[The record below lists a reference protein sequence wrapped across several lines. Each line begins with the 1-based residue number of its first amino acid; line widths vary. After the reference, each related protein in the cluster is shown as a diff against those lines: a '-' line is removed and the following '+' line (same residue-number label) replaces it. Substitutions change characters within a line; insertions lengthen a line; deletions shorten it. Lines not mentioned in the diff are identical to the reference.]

1 MQDSWPGP
9 PQAGGAPPRPLM
21 RSRTVAAEELLGVR
35 GRTGLPN
42 AAQQLLLS
50 GGGGGGHD
58 SQYPQASPA
67 LRSLDPAHQP
77 RFSNPASPPSEEAS
91 PFSAVQGVY
100 GCHLLPPV
108 DLSDPHSPE
117 PSPGLISRSSIDLL
131 LDPILPA
138 AARNHRHSIDTLSEL
153 LRSPA
158 VSGLGSPTTS
168 SAARLMQ
175 QLVDARAGA
184 GMAPGSAPRSN
195 AVRARMPV
203 RHSMD
208 GASRQLESMARSLT
222 VIPGARSL
230 LPVPDDEPEECRISD
245 PLLLPAGMLV
255 GRTCREVVDP
265 AASYYGHLSSGSMHD
280 LANSTVTVVAG
291 VVPTAVQAAQLASRA
306 AAPAHAS
313 SMVDPA
319 AAAAEASS
327 YGGAAS
333 VLEESF
339 IVVPSLQFLKQRALA
354 RQKLERLDQQ
364 GVSTNRGGYIAEAK
378 RVLAAAVHT
387 ASAQEAAV
395 VESSCSGAIGPLLR
409 YLRDNKYDDGA
420 LRSGLHTL
428 SLLVSNSPNRGI
440 IVSFQG
446 QAMLCE
452 AMRAT
457 RDLEIRENIVQLLWD
472 LEAGQSA
479 QCHFEPDDILALLG
493 VLEATTNALVASH
506 ILHLMYQAMCAQR
519 LVQEIAAHK
528 HHLQDAAQYTLGNL
542 TAVVLGADS
551 VPSAQREQMVSRL
564 LDELRRTNTPGQC
577 QVVLTVLS
585 CLAGNAR
592 LRSAMARCR
601 ARRRLVDFGQRIPDP
616 RLRARS
622 LSLVKILHKQE
633 ALESSA
639 QWYFGGA
646 AGSEASSSPP
656 SR

>member
-222 VIPGARSL
+222 VIPGAR
-230 LPVPDDEPEECRISD
+230 
-245 PLLLPAGMLV
+245 
-255 GRTCREVVDP
+255 RTCREVVDP

>member
-1 MQDSWPGP
+1 M
-9 PQAGGAPPRPLM
+9 M
-21 RSRTVAAEELLGVR
+21 
-35 GRTGLPN
+35 
-42 AAQQLLLS
+42 
-50 GGGGGGHD
+50 
-58 SQYPQASPA
+58 
-67 LRSLDPAHQP
+67 LDPT
-77 RFSNPASPPSEEAS
+77 N
-91 PFSAVQGVY
+91 V
-100 GCHLLPPV
+100 
-108 DLSDPHSPE
+108 
-117 PSPGLISRSSIDLL
+117 PGQ
-131 LDPILPA
+131 
-138 AARNHRHSIDTLSEL
+138 HSI
-153 LRSPA
+153 
-158 VSGLGSPTTS
+158 
-168 SAARLMQ
+168 
-175 QLVDARAGA
+175 
-184 GMAPGSAPRSN
+184 
-195 AVRARMPV
+195 
-203 RHSMD
+203 
-208 GASRQLESMARSLT
+208 T
-222 VIPGARSL
+222 VH
-230 LPVPDDEPEECRISD
+230 D
-245 PLLLPAGMLV
+245 P
-255 GRTCREVVDP
+255 
-265 AASYYGHLSSGSMHD
+265 
-280 LANSTVTVVAG
+280 
-291 VVPTAVQAAQLASRA
+291 Q
-306 AAPAHAS
+306 
-313 SMVDPA
+313 
-319 AAAAEASS
+319 
-327 YGGAAS
+327 
-333 VLEESF
+333 

-364 GVSTNRGGYIAEAK
+364 ATAPNRGGYIAEAK

-409 YLRDNKYDDGA
+409 YLRDNKHDDAA

-479 QCHFEPDDILALLG
+479 ECHFEPDDILALLS
-493 VLEATTNALVASH
+493 VLEATTNAVVASH
-506 ILHLMYQAMCAQR
+506 ILHLMYQCVNRSDQTALSAEQMQLCAQR

-542 TAVVLGADS
+542 TAVVLGSDS
-551 VPSAQREQMVSRL
+551 VPSTQREQMVTRL

-601 ARRRLVDFGQRIPDP
+601 ARRRLVDFGQRNPDP

-646 AGSEASSSPP
+646 GGSEASSSPP